1 MLVKGVLRVPW
12 LKHES
17 RLNAHELLDDGL
29 VRLGQDWVPLLIVNE
44 GTNRQLHAVKFLAVE
59 AVYDPAVGQIG
70 FEDEQDGEE
79 DAVLGEVL
87 QRQVPL
93 EDPLRL
99 LIVSGQRHTN
109 HKLLL
114 KSQILQVSVQD
125 AGKVID

>member
-1 MLVKGVLRVPW
+1 MLVQCILRVPW
-12 LKHES
+12 LQHKP

-44 GTNRQLHAVKFLAVE
+44 CIDWQLHAVQFLTVE
-59 AVYDPAVGQIG
+59 SVYDSTVGQVG

-99 LIVSGQRHTN
+99 LVVSGKRHTN